1 MDGRCQRLTENEVG
15 CTGGPEVTEAPGC
28 SFEALR
34 WDWLNTQA
42 VGPRWHLLQV
52 APLNGR
58 QRERS
63 VAAS

>member
-1 MDGRCQRLTENEVG
+1 MDGRRQRLTENEVG
-15 CTGGPEVTEAPGC
+15 CTGGPEDTEAPGC

-42 VGPRWHLLQV
+42 VGPRRHLRHG

-58 QRERS
+58 QREPS
-63 VAAS
+63 FAAS

>member
-1 MDGRCQRLTENEVG
+1 MYR
-15 CTGGPEVTEAPGC
+15 GPPEDTEAPGC

-42 VGPRWHLLQV
+42 VDPRWHLWHV

-58 QRERS
+58 QRELS